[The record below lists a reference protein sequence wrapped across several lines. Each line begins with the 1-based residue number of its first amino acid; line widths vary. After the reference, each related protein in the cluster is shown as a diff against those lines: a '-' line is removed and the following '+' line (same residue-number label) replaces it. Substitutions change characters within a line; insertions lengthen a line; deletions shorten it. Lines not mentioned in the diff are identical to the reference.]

1 VRLEPLDLD
10 VGEVY
15 GYKVTAGWDM
25 ALSNAEKQARWRERH
40 LAQRRNAQ
48 RIVNILVRKTLTDE
62 HIEAV
67 AVLLNT
73 FLNRPGVRVLRRQLK
88 ALSEPSEQ
96 DMKQNA
102 AHWRE
107 AVKHERDVWLREHPG
122 KTAKDY
128 RRMSEDDLI
137 EWRKAKV
144 EVYYAAEQQA
154 WERDHP
160 GREMPVENCGM
171 SDRDSTDLERWRRQR
186 ERKRKRGGRAQRP
199 AQGASPRGP
208 RASPEG
214 QPRA

>member
-1 VRLEPLDLD
+1 
-10 VGEVY
+10 
-15 GYKVTAGWDM
+15 M

-73 FLNRPGVRVLRRQLK
+73 FLNRHGVWVLRRQLK

-96 DMKQNA
+96 DKKQNV

-128 RRMSEDDLI
+128 RRLSDDDLI

-144 EVYYAAEQQA
+144 EVYFAAEQRA

-186 ERKRKRGGRAQRP
+186 ERKRGDRAQRP
-199 AQGASPRGP
+199 AQGASP
-208 RASPEG
+208 EG